1 MQATFLC
8 VALLSTVL
16 VAQERAAPLQI
27 DFTAS
32 RESFDPATKEYRE
45 IWAAE
50 ASRIVTA
57 MERATG
63 LRFEPGPIRA
73 VIYEGPS
80 FSGFGE
86 RPMQLRA
93 SYLPATK
100 RATLVHELGHRLM
113 GELVPA
119 DVDHHSI
126 IFLFVY
132 DVWVELWGQPFADEQ
147 VTMRERVQEN
157 SPTTTSCGRKPWHS
171 RRPSGPSGSNGSCRS
186 IASRNWTSLTTV
198 AADER
203 PWLDG

>member
-1 MQATFLC
+1 MRAALVF
-8 VALLSTVL
+8 VAILSSRL
-16 VAQERAAPLQI
+16 VAQERTVPLQI
-27 DFTAS
+27 NFTAS
-32 RESFDPATKEYRE
+32 AESFDATTQEYRD

-50 ASRIVTA
+50 GPRIVAT

-93 SYLPATK
+93 SYSPATK

-113 GELVPA
+113 GDLVPA
-119 DVDHHSI
+119 NVDHHSI

-132 DVWVELWGQPFADEQ
+132 DVWVALWGQSFADEQ
-147 VTMRERVQEN
+147 VTIERARTGSLANYNKLWTEALAISAPERARRFKQFVQEH
-157 SPTTTSCGRKPWHS
+157 RK
-171 RRPSGPSGSNGSCRS
+171 
-186 IASRNWTSLTTV
+186 
-198 AADER
+198 
-203 PWLDG
+203 

>member
-1 MQATFLC
+1 MGAM
-8 VALLSTVL
+8 LLLMAILSNTSF
-16 VAQERAAPLQI
+16 AQERSKPLQI

-32 RESFDPATKEYRE
+32 AESFAAATREYKD
-45 IWAAE
+45 IWASEGA
-50 ASRIVTA
+50 RIVAT

-63 LRFEPGPIRA
+63 LQFEPGPIRA

-93 SYLPATK
+93 SYPPATK

-113 GELVPA
+113 GDLVPR

-132 DVWVELWGQPFADEQ
+132 DVWVKLWGQSFADEQ
-147 VTMRERVQEN
+147 VTVERARTGSLANYDKLWTEALALSAAERERRFKQFVQEH
-157 SPTTTSCGRKPWHS
+157 RK
-171 RRPSGPSGSNGSCRS
+171 
-186 IASRNWTSLTTV
+186 
-198 AADER
+198 D
-203 PWLDG
+203 

>member
-1 MQATFLC
+1 MRATFLG
-8 VALLSTVL
+8 VAMLSAVL
-16 VAQERAAPLQI
+16 VAQERTAPLQI
-27 DFTAS
+27 TFTAS
-32 RESFDPATKEYRE
+32 RDSFDAATKEYRE
-45 IWAAE
+45 IWATE
-50 ASRIVTA
+50 ASRVVTA

-80 FSGFGE
+80 SSGFGE

-93 SYLPATK
+93 SYSPATK

-113 GELVPA
+113 GDLVPA

-147 VTMRERVQEN
+147 VTIERARTGSLANYDKLWTEALALSAAERALRFKQFVQQH
-157 SPTTTSCGRKPWHS
+157 RK
-171 RRPSGPSGSNGSCRS
+171 
-186 IASRNWTSLTTV
+186 
-198 AADER
+198 
-203 PWLDG
+203 

>member
-1 MQATFLC
+1 MRATLVF
-8 VALLSTVL
+8 AAILSSTL
-16 VAQERAAPLQI
+16 VAQERTKPLQI

-32 RESFDPATKEYRE
+32 TESFGAATQAYRE

-50 ASRIVTA
+50 GPRIVAA
-57 MERATG
+57 MERATE

-93 SYLPATK
+93 SYSPATK

-113 GELVPA
+113 GDLVPA

-132 DVWVELWGQPFADEQ
+132 DVWVELWGQSFADEQ
-147 VTMRERVQEN
+147 VTIERARTGSLANYDKLWTDALALPAAERALRFKEFVREH
-157 SPTTTSCGRKPWHS
+157 RK
-171 RRPSGPSGSNGSCRS
+171 
-186 IASRNWTSLTTV
+186 
-198 AADER
+198 
-203 PWLDG
+203 

>member
-1 MQATFLC
+1 MRATL
-8 VALLSTVL
+8 VLAAILSSTL
-16 VAQERAAPLQI
+16 VAQERAKPLQI
-27 DFTAS
+27 NFAAS
-32 RESFDPATKEYRE
+32 AESFGAATQEYSD
-45 IWAAE
+45 IWAADG
-50 ASRIVTA
+50 SRIVAT

-93 SYLPATK
+93 SYPPATK

-113 GELVPA
+113 GDLVPA

-132 DVWVELWGQPFADEQ
+132 DVWLELWGQTFADEQ
-147 VTMRERVQEN
+147 VTVERARTGSLANYDKLWTEALALTAAERARRFKQFVQEH
-157 SPTTTSCGRKPWHS
+157 RK
-171 RRPSGPSGSNGSCRS
+171 
-186 IASRNWTSLTTV
+186 
-198 AADER
+198 
-203 PWLDG
+203 

>member
-1 MQATFLC
+1 MRAAFVF
-8 VALLSTVL
+8 VAILSSTL
-16 VAQERAAPLQI
+16 VAQERIGALQI

-32 RESFDPATKEYRE
+32 AESFAAATQEYSD

-50 ASRIVTA
+50 GPRIVAA

-63 LRFEPGPIRA
+63 LRSEPGPIRA

-86 RPMQLRA
+86 RPMRLRA
-93 SYLPATK
+93 SYSSATK

-119 DVDHHSI
+119 NVDHHSI

-132 DVWVELWGQPFADEQ
+132 DVWVALWGQSFADEQ
-147 VTMRERVQEN
+147 VTIERARTGPLANYDKLWTDALALPAPERARRFKQFVQEH
-157 SPTTTSCGRKPWHS
+157 RK
-171 RRPSGPSGSNGSCRS
+171 
-186 IASRNWTSLTTV
+186 
-198 AADER
+198 
-203 PWLDG
+203 

>member
-1 MQATFLC
+1 M
-8 VALLSTVL
+8 
-16 VAQERAAPLQI
+16 
-27 DFTAS
+27 
-32 RESFDPATKEYRE
+32 
-45 IWAAE
+45 
-50 ASRIVTA
+50 TA

-63 LRFEPGPIRA
+63 LRLSQARFVRSSTKGRASPALVSGRCSCEP
-73 VIYEGPS
+73 
-80 FSGFGE
+80 
-86 RPMQLRA
+86 

-147 VTMRERVQEN
+147 VTIEQSVY
-157 SPTTTSCGRKPWHS
+157 RKTRQLRQAAGLKPGHS
-171 RRPSGPSGSNGSCRS
+171 RRPSGPSGSNGSCGS